1 MGRSKANKG
10 NASKAIGYVRVSTSE
25 QHLGTE
31 AQRAALDAWCAAHD
45 VELVAVY
52 TDHGVSGG
60 AALDKRTALLDA
72 LDALKVHGAGLL
84 LVAKRDR
91 LARDVMIAAM
101 VERLASSNG
110 AEIVA
115 ADGAGN
121 GDSPEAL
128 LMRRMIDA
136 FAEYERQI
144 IKARTRAA
152 LRVKRSKGEKTG
164 GQAPFGYRL
173 AADGVHLEQDEDEQ
187 RVVSLVKALQADGL
201 SLRAIAAEMN
211 RRNVQAR
218 GRKWYGMSVSRVLN
232 REAA

>member
-1 MGRSKANKG
+1 MARRASKG
-10 NASKAIGYVRVSTSE
+10 NGSKAIGYIRVSTSD

-31 AQRAALDAWCAAHD
+31 AQLASLQSWCESNA

-60 AALDKRTALLDA
+60 AALDKRLALLDA
-72 LDALKVHGAGLL
+72 VAALKVHGAGKL

-91 LARDVMIAAM
+91 LARDCMIAAM
-101 VERLASSNG
+101 VERLADSNG

-121 GDSPEAL
+121 GDGPEAL
-128 LMRRMIDA
+128 LMRRMVDA
-136 FAEYERQI
+136 FAEYERAM
-144 IKARTRAA
+144 IKARTKAA
-152 LRVKRSKGEKTG
+152 LAAKRKKGEKTG

-173 AADGVHLEQDEDEQ
+173 AADGIHLEPDSKEQ
-187 RVVSLVKALQADGL
+187 RVVELVKALQVDGY
-201 SLRAIAAEMN
+201 SLRAIADEMN

-218 GRKWYGMSVSRVLN
+218 GRKWYAMSVSRVLGKV
-232 REAA
+232 A